1 MYENVI
7 DKKGFITK
15 DNERIVDLTTS
26 IFKQLKSTDILYN
39 IYRVPESMVMRPDL
53 LSLAEY
59 DSDEYTDII
68 LKYNNISNP
77 FSLNKDDIIFLP
89 TINTIDNDIED
100 ANSKSNSEMSDY
112 ERIKNY
118 HKYIDKSKAPETV
131 GSEKNDKVI
140 TKTPSSNYEEANL
153 SQTDQMW
160 VSATPDRIYFN
171 GSVPSTEKD
180 YNKNGNGTAIT
191 LRNGRMLFDEPNS
204 PECGIYG
211 MTSSNFMIS
220 KIENEL
226 E

>member
-15 DNERIVDLTTS
+15 NNERIIDLTTS
-26 IFKQLKSTDILYN
+26 VFKQLKSGDILYN

-100 ANSKSNSEMSDY
+100 VNHNINSEISDY

-118 HKYIDKSKAPETV
+118 HRYIDKSKAPDTV

-153 SQTDQMW
+153 SQNDQLW
-160 VSATPDRIYFN
+160 VSTSNDRIYFN
-171 GSVPSTEKD
+171 GSTPSTERD
-180 YNKNGNGTAIT
+180 YNKTGNGTAIT
-191 LRNGRMLFDEPNS
+191 LRNGRMLFDDNIPD
-204 PECGIYG
+204 CGIYG

-220 KIENEL
+220 KIENDL